1 MRTLTVAFS
10 PCPNDTFAF
19 HALVHGL
26 VKAPFAV
33 EPVLLDIEELNRHGR
48 AGTYDVSK
56 LSFGVLPAIGSGYR
70 MLRSGAALGRGVGP
84 LVVAR
89 AETTLADAAAG
100 TIAIPGRDTTAFL
113 LLQLAAPALGDVR
126 ELRYDRIL
134 GAVEHGEVDAGLII
148 HESRFTYQT
157 TA

>member
-26 VKAPFAV
+26 VDAPFQV

-48 AGTYDVSK
+48 LGTYDVSK
-56 LSFGVLPAIGSGYR
+56 LSFGVLPAVGDGYR

-89 AETTLADAAAG
+89 EPQTLAEAAAG
-100 TIAIPGRDTTAFL
+100 RSRSPGATPPRSCCSASPRPSCRRSRCCATTASSTRSP
-113 LLQLAAPALGDVR
+113 PAR
-126 ELRYDRIL
+126 STP
-134 GAVEHGEVDAGLII
+134 A
-148 HESRFTYQT
+148 
-157 TA
+157 